1 VRRSTRCRTPP
12 SVTNSLTITARHNG
26 PPGSANGGYTC
37 GLLAQQVGAE
47 GVEVTLLKP
56 PPLEHA
62 LVATA
67 DGERVELR
75 DDDELIAEAQ
85 PSELLLDVPVPVS
98 EDELERA
105 ERGGYEH
112 WTAKHPFPTCFVCGP
127 AREPGDGLR
136 IFPVEL
142 PGRDGLFGAS
152 WRPDASLAADDG
164 SVRPEYV
171 WAALDCP
178 TSAPVA
184 NFADGPPMVLA
195 RLTARL
201 GCSVRAGERHSIIS
215 WPLARDGRKREAAAA
230 LYDSSGRL
238 LCASKALWIELR
250 TPG

>member
-1 VRRSTRCRTPP
+1 
-12 SVTNSLTITARHNG
+12 VTDGLTITARHNG

-37 GLLAQQVGAE
+37 GLLAQQVGSE
-47 GVEVTLLKP
+47 VVEVTLRKP
-56 PPLEHA
+56 PPLEQP
-62 LVATA
+62 LEPVP

-75 DDDELIAEAQ
+75 DDGELIAEAR
-85 PSELLLDVPVPVS
+85 PAELLLDVPVPVS
-98 EDELERA
+98 ADELERA
-105 ERGGYEH
+105 ERRGHEH
-112 WTAKHPFPTCFVCGP
+112 WTANHPFPTCFVCGP

-142 PGRDGLFGAS
+142 PSRDGLFGAR
-152 WRPDASLAADDG
+152 WRPDESLAAADG

-184 NFADGPPMVLA
+184 NFGDGPPMVLA

-201 GCSVRAGERHSIIS
+201 GCSVRAGEEHSIVS